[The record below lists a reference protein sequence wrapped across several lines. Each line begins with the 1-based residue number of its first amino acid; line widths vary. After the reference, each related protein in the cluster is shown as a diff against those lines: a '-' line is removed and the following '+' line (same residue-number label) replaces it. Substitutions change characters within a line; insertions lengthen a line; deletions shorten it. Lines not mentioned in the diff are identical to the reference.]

1 MDGVLAIHKP
11 RGMTSHDVV
20 WRLRRILGTKK
31 IGHTGTLDPDVDGV
45 LVVCI
50 GRATKLVQ
58 FMEHAHKV
66 YHARA
71 VLGVSTTT
79 EDLSGDVVE
88 TLPVPVGCFDEA
100 GLRDVLAGFVGVS
113 KQVPPMYSAVKVNGR
128 KLYEYARSGMEVE
141 RPERSIEIFRLD
153 LVADSLNFVDERA
166 YFEFDIE
173 SAKGLYVRTLCV
185 DVGAKLGFPAAM
197 ADLQRTLS
205 GQFSLSDCVTLEQ
218 VEAGDYKL
226 TAMADID
233 LGLPEFTIDALLA
246 ERVFTGTVFTVDE
259 FVGAPATTFA
269 VLNEQRQLLAVYQP
283 HPEKP
288 GKFKPVRV
296 FS

>member
-1 MDGVLAIHKP
+1 MDGVLAVHKP

-20 WRLRRILGTKK
+20 WKLRRILGTKK

-66 YHARA
+66 YHAEA
-71 VLGVSTTT
+71 VLGVATTT
-79 EDLSGDVVE
+79 EDLSGEVVE
-88 TLPVPVGCFDEA
+88 MLPVPVGCFDEA
-100 GLRDVLAGFVGVS
+100 MVQQVLADFVGVS

-128 KLYEYARSGMEVE
+128 KLYEYARNGVEVE
-141 RPERSIEIFRLD
+141 RPERSIEIFS
-153 LVADSLNFVDERA
+153 LVYNADSLKFADERG

-185 DVGAKLGFPAAM
+185 DIGAKLGFPAAM
-197 ADLQRTLS
+197 ADLQRTAS
-205 GQFSLSDCVTLEQ
+205 GQFTLDDCVTLEQ
-218 VEAGDYKL
+218 IEAGDYVL

-233 LGLPEFTIDALLA
+233 LGLPEFIVDELLA
-246 ERVFTGTVFTVDE
+246 ERIGVGSVFTVDE
-259 FVGAPATTFA
+259 LIDAPNEPFA
-269 VLNEQRQLLAVYQP
+269 VLNEHRQLLAVYQP